1 MESFSYG
8 FDKKGNSRIGGGF
21 IFFCFFVAFMLAAIP
36 LPSWLEAWRPCWVAL
51 LVFYF
56 VVNHHQKYGVF
67 LSFVTGIFLD
77 VFNGGTLGEQALC
90 LSMIAMVATTYSQRF
105 KIYPKLQQ
113 GFFVFVLFFIYV
125 IFLSKI
131 RNFDA
136 PIFAGFS
143 PFGEALSSAV
153 LWGWVAIFLDEM
165 TRRFNLR

>member
-8 FDKKGNSRIGGGF
+8 FDKKDNLRIGGSF
-21 IFFCFFVAFMLAAIP
+21 ILFCLFIAFMLAAIP
-36 LPSWLEAWRPCWVAL
+36 LPSWMEAWRPCWVAL

-56 VVNHHQKYGVF
+56 VVNYPQKYGVF

-90 LSMIAMVATTYSQRF
+90 LSMIAMVATTYSKRF

-113 GFFVFVLFFIYV
+113 SFFVFVLFLVYAT
-125 IFLSKI
+125 FLSRI
-131 RNFDA
+131 QSFDA

-143 PFGEALSSAV
+143 PIGEVLSSAV
-153 LWGWVAIFLDEM
+153 LWTWVTIFLDEM

>member
-1 MESFSYG
+1 MESFSHD
-8 FDKKGNSRIGGGF
+8 FDKKHKLPIGGGF
-21 IFFCFFVAFMLAAIP
+21 ILFCLFVAFMLAAIP
-36 LPSWLEAWRPCWVAL
+36 LPNWMEAWRPCWVAL

-56 VVNHHQKYGVF
+56 VVNYPQKYGVF

-90 LSMIAMVATTYSQRF
+90 LSMIAMVATTYSKRF

-113 GFFVFVLFFIYV
+113 SFFVFVLFLVYA

-131 RNFDA
+131 QNFDA

-143 PFGEALSSAV
+143 PIGEAVSSAV
-153 LWGWVAIFLDEM
+153 LWTWVAIFLDEM
-165 TRRFNLR
+165 TRWLNLR